1 MLRNFSFL
9 LAVLMCL
16 FAQGRAVAEP
26 FQWAS
31 PFGDHMILQRDMPIR
46 VWGWGT
52 PGEKVTVK
60 LADAETI
67 TKDPQA
73 SATVAADGSWSV
85 ALEPMPYSKSFYD
98 LVATSGK
105 QKLIA
110 KSVLLGEVWICSGQS
125 NMQMGYQGIP
135 EIKKLADQLT
145 GAPVRCLQITQDVSF
160 EEQDRCTAK
169 WIVGPGNSAVATTFA
184 YDMYE
189 SLKVPIAVIE
199 TSWGSSSLE
208 GWMPRSMAKD
218 LPHFQ
223 AALKQLDTE
232 EHDRVASLIAKQA
245 GGTRWTRDENIYL
258 RTRPNILYNAMLHPL
273 EPLSVRGMVW
283 YQGEANSKSIESMQQ
298 YGDTLSAWTTLL
310 RERFQNEDFMMLAVM
325 LPRFGRMAAS
335 SPTKDVESPT
345 AHGWA
350 WMRQSQAKLLQL
362 PNTGLANTIDLGH
375 LTNIH
380 PTDKRPIGK
389 RLSMIAVNFLEPGR
403 VDPSGPQLKKL
414 EIDGATAVVSLSHAR
429 GLKTTD
435 GNDPKGFW
443 ICGKDRQWK
452 RAVAKIDGETVRLTS
467 KEVPAPVA
475 VRYAFAS
482 FPQVNLINDWDLP
495 AVPFR
500 TDDYAP

>member
-1 MLRNFSFL
+1 MVRKFLFL
-9 LAVLMCL
+9 LALLSCV
-16 FAQGRAVAEP
+16 FAHRTAVAEP

-60 LADAETI
+60 IGDQLVMS
-67 TKDPQA
+67 KDPQA
-73 SATVAADGSWSV
+73 TTTVAADGSWKVS
-85 ALEPMPYSKSFYD
+85 LEAMQ
-98 LVATSGK
+98 AGSGYE
-105 QKLIA
+105 LIA
-110 KSVLLGEVWICSGQS
+110 RSGEQTLIAQDVMFGEVWICSGQS
-125 NMQMGYQGIP
+125 NMQMGYKGIP
-135 EIKKLADQLT
+135 EIKKLADRLT
-145 GAPVRCLQITQDVSF
+145 SQQVRCLQITQDVAF
-160 EEQDRCTAK
+160 EEQDRCQAK
-169 WIVGPGNSAVATTFA
+169 WIAGPGNSAVATTFA
-184 YDMYE
+184 YDLQK
-189 SLKVPIAVIE
+189 SLNVPVAVIE
-199 TSWGSSSLE
+199 TSWGSSSIE
-208 GWMPRSMAKD
+208 GWMPRSLAKD

-223 AALKQLDTE
+223 AALNQLDTE

-245 GGTRWTRDENIYL
+245 GGERWTRDENIFL
-258 RTRPNILYNAMLHPL
+258 RKRPNLLYNAMLHPL

-283 YQGEANSKSIESMQQ
+283 YQGEANSHSLETMKQ
-298 YGDTLSAWTTLL
+298 YGETLKLWTQML
-310 RERFQNEDFMMLAVM
+310 RDRFQNEDFQMLAVM
-325 LPRFGRMAAS
+325 LPRYGRMAAT
-335 SPTKDVESPT
+335 SPTKDVESPI

-350 WMRQSQAKLLQL
+350 WMRESQAKLLEL

-389 RLSMIAVNFLEPGR
+389 RLAMIALNYLQPGR
-403 VDPSGPQLKKL
+403 VDPSGPQLKSMQ
-414 EIDGATAVVSLSHAR
+414 IDGATAVVSLSHAR

-435 GNDPKGFW
+435 GNDPTGFW
-443 ICGKDRQWK
+443 ISGKDRKWQP
-452 RAVAKIDGETVRLTS
+452 AVAKIDGETVRLTS
-467 KEVPAPVA
+467 EDVPDPVA